1 MTILVD
7 TREKKHEHIL
17 AYFDRHGI
25 AYKEQKLDEADYAIE
40 GCDTLVVD
48 RKQNLGE
55 LSRNLLNRQDSS
67 RFWKEVRRC
76 REKGKKL
83 IILCEHGG
91 KVKTIDDVAL
101 WTDKY
106 SGVSG
111 RSLRKE
117 IYRVHVT
124 YGVEFLFCDK
134 RSTGRRIVELL
145 TEAQKE

>member
-1 MTILVD
+1 MTVLVD
-7 TREKKHEHIL
+7 TREKKHAHIL

-25 AYKEQKLDEADYAIE
+25 EYREQKLDEGDYMIE
-40 GCDTLVVD
+40 GADGITVD

-55 LSRNLLNRQDSS
+55 LSRNLLNAQDHT

-76 REKGKKL
+76 RQNGKKL
-83 IILCEHGG
+83 IVLCEHGG
-91 KVKTIDDVAL
+91 KIKSIEDVAL

-106 SGVSG
+106 TGVTG

-117 IYRVHVT
+117 IYRVHMA

-134 RSTGRRIVELL
+134 RSTGRRIIEIL
-145 TEAQKE
+145 TEAHNR

>member
-1 MTILVD
+1 MTVLVD
-7 TREKKHEHIL
+7 TREKKHSHIL

-25 AYKEQKLDEADYAIE
+25 EYRKQKLDEGDYMIE
-40 GCDTLVVD
+40 GADGITVD

-55 LSRNLLNRQDSS
+55 LSRNLLNAQDHT

-76 REKGKKL
+76 GQNGKKL
-83 IILCEHGG
+83 IVLCEHGG
-91 KVKTIDDVAL
+91 KIKGIEDVAL

-111 RSLRKE
+111 KSLRKE
-117 IYRVHVT
+117 IYRVHIA

-134 RSTGRRIVELL
+134 RSTGRRIIEIL
-145 TEAQKE
+145 TEAHNR